1 MLAISHDYRFDFD
14 EEEARE
20 RVCRSAQ
27 RAIDLASNL
36 AAANLAFS
44 LCHTK
49 NDDWQRM
56 LESARRAVA
65 LAPSFS
71 MAYNMLAAAL
81 NRLERD
87 DEARAVREQGLDI
100 DPMNPTLIIKAA
112 FEHHHWGEQKRAEEL
127 FLRAAN
133 APEPARTISWHL
145 SVFYGDLMFQS
156 QQALLQGQLTECS
169 ITPMPYSKQ
178 VQVRR
183 LLICLR
189 ESLHKPRASTSKMT
203 SRGP

>member
-87 DEARAVREQGLDI
+87 DEARAVGSRVS
-100 DPMNPTLIIKAA
+100 
-112 FEHHHWGEQKRAEEL
+112 
-127 FLRAAN
+127 
-133 APEPARTISWHL
+133 IS
-145 SVFYGDLMFQS
+145 
-156 QQALLQGQLTECS
+156 T
-169 ITPMPYSKQ
+169 
-178 VQVRR
+178 R
-183 LLICLR
+183 
-189 ESLHKPRASTSKMT
+189 
-203 SRGP
+203 